1 MIWDMCTRICGAF
14 WCPWWHVVVVIA
26 TPGADSSPQKDG
38 AMIALKFQRYI
49 SVIWRMNP
57 CMCVLSVPH
66 WHVKWCKISSG
77 ISVTPSDNRKRNL
90 CWCDVTWVPR
100 PFKSS
105 STRLFVHLLFK
116 LTSNKTLELHVTGPL
131 YPEARGFPNG
141 KRWGNPFRCTTS
153 SWSSWKHW
161 YS

>member
-1 MIWDMCTRICGAF
+1 MSLVARSCRYSNPRCRQF
-14 WCPWWHVVVVIA
+14 P
-26 TPGADSSPQKDG
+26 PKR
-38 AMIALKFQRYI
+38 KFQRYI

-57 CMCVLSVPH
+57 ACVSFQFH
-66 WHVKWCKISSG
+66 IDMWSDARFREIWSG

-90 CWCDVTWVPR
+90 CWCDVTGVPR
-100 PFKSS
+100 PFNSPA
-105 STRLFVHLLFK
+105 TRLFVHPVFK

-141 KRWGNPFRCTTS
+141 KRWGNPFRCMTS